1 MKATQQP
8 DTEEL
13 LRRAGTGDP
22 EARQQLLAR
31 HRGRLRQMVA
41 LRIDRRMAARVDP
54 SDVVQEALADA
65 AQSLSDYL
73 KNRPLPFYP
82 WLRQFAWERL
92 LQLHRH
98 HLQAQ
103 RRSVSREQLRIGDV
117 ADESAAILAERLAD
131 SGAVPA
137 PGCSRP
143 SCGTGCGPRSRPL
156 EPRDRE
162 VLVLRY
168 LEQLSTQG
176 DRRRAGHQ
184 RGGGEDATSPGPG
197 AAAGTA
203 RRVGRVRG
211 DEMSATLDV
220 PLRPRFRDDQW
231 VRRPP
236 RRRDRG
242 VANRLQAGER
252 GGLRGDP
259 GAVSRARRVAAP
271 AAAGDRGDG
280 RLRGLRQPAGGV
292 GRIARLEP
300 ARRRAGRRWATSASS
315 ARSAAAAWGSSTR
328 PSRSRWAAGWP

>member
-13 LRRAGTGDP
+13 LRRACTGDP

-41 LRIDRRMAARVDP
+41 LRIDRRMAARIDP

-73 KNRPLPFYP
+73 KDRPLPFYP

-103 RRSVSREQLRIGDV
+103 RRSVSR
-117 ADESAAILAERLAD
+117 SS
-131 SGAVPA
+131 SGSSTSPTNRRRSWPSGWSTRARVPA

-143 SCGTGCGPRSRPL
+143 SCATGCEPRSR
-156 EPRDRE
+156 RWSRNDRE

-168 LEQLSTQG
+168 LEQLASEG

-184 RGGGEDATSPGPG
+184 RGGGEDAASPGPG
-197 AAAGTA
+197 AATA
-203 RRVGRVRG
+203 HPRRVGP
-211 DEMSATLDV
+211 MK
-220 PLRPRFRDDQW
+220 
-231 VRRPP
+231 
-236 RRRDRG
+236 
-242 VANRLQAGER
+242 
-252 GGLRGDP
+252 
-259 GAVSRARRVAAP
+259 
-271 AAAGDRGDG
+271 GDRID
-280 RLRGLRQPAGGV
+280 GV
-292 GRIARLEP
+292 G
-300 ARRRAGRRWATSASS
+300 
-315 ARSAAAAWGSSTR
+315 
-328 PSRSRWAAGWP
+328 